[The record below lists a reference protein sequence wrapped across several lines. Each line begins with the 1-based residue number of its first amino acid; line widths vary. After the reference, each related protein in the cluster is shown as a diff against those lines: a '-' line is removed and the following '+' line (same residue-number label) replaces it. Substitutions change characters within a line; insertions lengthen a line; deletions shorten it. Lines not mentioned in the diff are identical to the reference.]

1 MDLISTLSKGA
12 VRRPHVLIVEVPGW
26 TLTRISAER
35 ELRQRGWVQSDSPA
49 DSDILLTCGFP
60 GVELAET
67 IDRVWDQLPG
77 PRARVAASEPGQLVD
92 VLEQSIITLL
102 DLAGQRDDAFTRVTS
117 NNSTSQAHDHTS
129 DHSSTDHSPTHD
141 PADHEGMN
149 HGSDHGSMDGGMDGG
164 MDHGDMDG
172 GMGHGGIDGGMGRG
186 NMDMPMPGGIGLA
199 DGGADRDGLD
209 LDVLHVSFGP
219 VLPLWPAGLVVRCS
233 LQGDV
238 VTGASVDLLSAAE
251 PFLQPGVRDRLEDSS
266 ELTPGSPRFLCA
278 EYCDHAA
285 RLLALL
291 QWERHSM
298 RAFRIRDDVLA
309 GASVPEVTKEVERL
323 VRRVRSSWFLRWSLK
338 DLPQVLDRLGAFL
351 DGARSALG
359 GSHAA
364 AAVVSPQSEAARVE
378 QIPEL
383 IVGLDIA
390 AARLV
395 IASLGLNTTA
405 AAMAGSGHA

>member
-1 MDLISTLSKGA
+1 VDLISTLSKGA

-26 TLTRISAER
+26 TFTRISAER

-129 DHSSTDHSPTHD
+129 DHSSTDHSSTDHSPTHD

-149 HGSDHGSMDGGMDGG
+149 HGSDHGG
-164 MDHGDMDG
+164 MDG
-172 GMGHGGIDGGMGRG
+172 GMGHGE
-186 NMDMPMPGGIGLA
+186 MDMPMPGGIGLA
-199 DGGADRDGLD
+199 EGGADRDGLD

-251 PFLQPGVRDRLEDSS
+251 PFGEPGVRDRLEDSS
-266 ELTPGSPRFLCA
+266 ELTPGSPRFLSA

-291 QWERHSM
+291 QCERHSI

-323 VRRVRSSWFLRWSLK
+323 VRRVRRSWFLRWSLK

-351 DGARSALG
+351 DGACSALG